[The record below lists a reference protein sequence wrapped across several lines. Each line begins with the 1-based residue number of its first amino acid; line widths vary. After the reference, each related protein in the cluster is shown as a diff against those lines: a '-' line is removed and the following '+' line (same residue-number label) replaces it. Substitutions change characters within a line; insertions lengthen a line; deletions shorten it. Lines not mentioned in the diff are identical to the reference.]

1 MKNRRQA
8 TRMQRAF
15 AVLALVVIVSMLLS
29 TLIPIVATP
38 GP

>member
-1 MKNRRQA
+1 
-8 TRMQRAF
+8 MQRAF